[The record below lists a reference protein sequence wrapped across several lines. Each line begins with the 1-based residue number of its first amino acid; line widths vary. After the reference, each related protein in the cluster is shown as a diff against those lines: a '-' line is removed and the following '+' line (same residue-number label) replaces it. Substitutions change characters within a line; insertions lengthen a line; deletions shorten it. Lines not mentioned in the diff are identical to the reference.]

1 MRIKVRWILLF
12 LLIISSA
19 IKAAEAKEW
28 KLVADESNVRFI
40 GALEGAPFRGRFD
53 VFSATIDFDPQNPE
67 SGKIIGEVKMNSA
80 DSGDAEYDAYLME
93 EDWFNPARFASSEF
107 ISNSIESL
115 GDGSFAAHGE
125 LTIVGISQPITMI
138 FEFISSDTKAE
149 FSGNFDIKRLLF
161 GIGWEAT
168 NWVADDVSVQVE
180 LELMQ

>member
-93 EDWFNPARFASSEF
+93 EDWFNLLDMLQ
-107 ISNSIESL
+107 SL
-115 GDGSFAAHGE
+115 
-125 LTIVGISQPITMI
+125 
-138 FEFISSDTKAE
+138 
-149 FSGNFDIKRLLF
+149 
-161 GIGWEAT
+161 
-168 NWVADDVSVQVE
+168 
-180 LELMQ
+180 